1 MYLND
6 AEPEDE
12 NDEAGNDMGMERM
25 FEELNTLKGTVD
37 GLETRLKET
46 VDSALSR
53 DMVDEIGKANSSE
66 PINEE
71 PVRKAPRES
80 PAAASSKLGSIF
92 EEILEEREVE
102 TRATTSS
109 SAVSEVQNYLS
120 EPTIL
125 RRLLRPKRRTLPVK
139 SSGRLTAKQA
149 RVASITNSNRTCG
162 TEEYLPSMEVLITK
176 WWFRPRWCPSSCCTI
191 TTVHLVDIWA
201 G

>member
-1 MYLND
+1 
-6 AEPEDE
+6 
-12 NDEAGNDMGMERM
+12 
-25 FEELNTLKGTVD
+25 
-37 GLETRLKET
+37 
-46 VDSALSR
+46 
-53 DMVDEIGKANSSE
+53 MVDEIGKANSSE

-125 RRLLRPKRRTLPVK
+125 R
-139 SSGRLTAKQA
+139 
-149 RVASITNSNRTCG
+149 
-162 TEEYLPSMEVLITK
+162 E
-176 WWFRPRWCPSSCCTI
+176 
-191 TTVHLVDIWA
+191 
-201 G
+201 